1 MTQSSMGFLDPG
13 FPEVVESCAA
23 RGLPGKV
30 AFMKEVEMAFE
41 GVTWFSGPPGE
52 CAENSVATGQPN
64 GQQARFPLAAEI
76 EQNPFILKWLAHV
89 SLL

>member
-1 MTQSSMGFLDPG
+1 MTQSPMGFPDPG
-13 FPEVVESCAA
+13 FSEMVEG
-23 RGLPGKV
+23 RPTGRFPGKV

-41 GVTWFSGPPGE
+41 GVSRFGGPPSE
-52 CAENSVATGQPN
+52 CTENAVTAGQPN

-89 SLL
+89 SPL

>member
-1 MTQSSMGFLDPG
+1 MGFLDLG
-13 FPEVVESCAA
+13 FSEVVKSCPA
-23 RGLPGKV
+23 GGFPGKV

-41 GVTWFSGPPGE
+41 WVAWFGGPPGE
-52 CAENSVATGQPN
+52 GADNSVAAGQPN

-76 EQNPFILKWLAHV
+76 EQNSFILKWLAHV

>member
-1 MTQSSMGFLDPG
+1 MGFLHPG
-13 FPEVVESCAA
+13 FSEVVECCAT
-23 RGLPGKV
+23 GGFPGEV

-41 GVTWFSGPPGE
+41 GVAWFGGPPSE

-64 GQQARFPLAAEI
+64 GQQTRFPLTAEI

-89 SLL
+89 ALL